1 MIGSTPIVLS
11 GRSKHKAAR
20 ETTWAY
26 GSTFPKM
33 NLNGIHQYLDSH
45 RETLEILPDVVN
57 PNTLQE
63 HETVEY
69 TRLISN

>member
-1 MIGSTPIVLS
+1 
-11 GRSKHKAAR
+11 
-20 ETTWAY
+20 
-26 GSTFPKM
+26 M
-33 NLNGIHQYLDSH
+33 NLNGIHQSLYSR

-57 PNTLQE
+57 PNALQE